1 MICMFVFVDHWWEGA
16 VVQMDAFY
24 CYLFVG
30 SFVSLKSGVT
40 ALTCA
45 VWGWVALL
53 ASQCLCLKRTFVL
66 ALHALLWPP
75 THYHKLKN
83 NRRLQ
88 KTVLFSGMAWCTA
101 SRPSGV
107 LPFQAEFEGTAG
119 QVLIIMVPEFCLKLC
134 HVSAMG
140 PILSLSP
147 FSWFS
152 LKKKK
157 WSFANVCILKIH
169 FQGELNQQLS
179 EKTVRSQL
187 WRERKAPHL
196 DTQHHCLAHLLC
208 FIQVACDLGTCRA
221 VGYTHVLRQSGQF
234 MEPQHLECYLKSFQ
248 EPNSHKRIHVPGN
261 K

>member
-157 WSFANVCILKIH
+157 KMKLCK
-169 FQGELNQQLS
+169 
-179 EKTVRSQL
+179 
-187 WRERKAPHL
+187 
-196 DTQHHCLAHLLC
+196 CL
-208 FIQVACDLGTCRA
+208 
-221 VGYTHVLRQSGQF
+221 
-234 MEPQHLECYLKSFQ
+234 HLENSFPRGTEPAGVWKDSKVPAVKGKKSTSFRYPAPLLGSLVVFYSSGVWSWDLQ
-248 EPNSHKRIHVPGN
+248 SCGVHPCAKAERSIYGATTFGMLPEKLPGA